1 VKITAPDQAHLPGEF
16 QTSIGA
22 TALTFHDG
30 EAEYDGELSP
40 GVQSYLLQAGYKLDG
55 TAAKA
60 ARLESDDTPV
70 GGTVDARDITT
81 VQVGTPAR
89 DGAVDPRPEDFL
101 APVNAG
107 EADPHG
113 PEVVSPGIHAEGER
127 VVAAGPVLPG
137 QEQEATEKRLAEKLL
152 VDNEPVSTP
161 TGGDFKVENMGEL
174 GLSDPLS
181 AAVGAEL
188 AEGQTGAELTADA
201 HDERRDRLEG
211 EPKGGAKRDE
221 WVEFARSQGAP
232 EEQLGEL
239 GTEGALTRDEL
250 RAQYGS

>member
-1 VKITAPDQAHLPGEF
+1 MKITAPDQANLPGEF

-22 TALTFHDG
+22 VALTFHDG
-30 EAEYDGELSP
+30 VAEHDGKLSP
-40 GVQSYLLQAGYKLDG
+40 GLESYLLQAGYKVDG
-55 TAAKA
+55 KQADPAE
-60 ARLESDDTPV
+60 LESDDTPV
-70 GGTVDARDITT
+70 GAGPVDARDITT

-89 DGAVDPRPEDFL
+89 DGAVDPHPDDFL

-113 PEVVSPGIHAEGER
+113 PEVVAPGIHAEGER

-161 TGGDFKVENMGEL
+161 TGGDFKVENMGPL

-181 AAVGAEL
+181 ADAGVDGAN
-188 AEGQTGAELTADA
+188 
-201 HDERRDRLEG
+201 RDRLEG

-221 WVEFARSQGAP
+221 WVEFARTQGATD
-232 EEQLGEL
+232 EQLADPKDGGL
-239 GTEGALTRDEL
+239 SRDEL
-250 RAQYGS
+250 RAQFGS

>member
-1 VKITAPDQAHLPGEF
+1 VKITAPDKANLPGEF
-16 QTSIGA
+16 QTTIGS

-30 EAEYDGELSP
+30 VADHDGDLP
-40 GVQSYLLQAGYKLDG
+40 AGVESYLLQTGYRIDG
-55 TAAKA
+55 KGANAAE
-60 ARLESDDTPV
+60 LESDDTPV
-70 GGTVDARDITT
+70 GGSVDARNITT

-89 DGAVDPRPEDFL
+89 DGAVDPHPGDFL

-113 PEVVSPGIHAEGER
+113 PLVVAPGIHAEGER

-137 QEQEATEKRLAEKLL
+137 QEQEATEERLAEKLL
-152 VDNEPVSTP
+152 VDNEPVDTP
-161 TGGDFKVENMGEL
+161 TGGDFKPENMGEL

-181 AAVGAEL
+181 AEQGKRDAE
-188 AEGQTGAELTADA
+188 ANSG
-201 HDERRDRLEG
+201 RLEG
-211 EPKGGAKRDE
+211 EPRGGAKRDE

-239 GTEGALTRDEL
+239 GTEGALSRDEL